1 MQIADDLVEPWNTKV
16 FTSVVLGWVRFKVEE
31 NCFTAEVTQQHLQEI
46 DLSEFGQGSEEKT
59 SIGQETILL

>member
-1 MQIADDLVEPWNTKV
+1 MQNADDLVEPWNTKV

-46 DLSEFGQGSEEKT
+46 N
-59 SIGQETILL
+59 